1 MNVAVEP
8 LWQLPVSDDHIEFEQ
23 NDSDERWVLC
33 LTGLKEPFKKAGLS
47 IQHLNLAAYVARM
60 GKS

>member
-8 LWQLPVSDDHIEFEQ
+8 LWQLPVSDDLVEFEQ

-33 LTGLKEPFKKAGLS
+33 WIGLKEPFKKVGLS
-47 IQHLNLAAYVARM
+47 IQHLILAAYDIKI
-60 GKS
+60 G